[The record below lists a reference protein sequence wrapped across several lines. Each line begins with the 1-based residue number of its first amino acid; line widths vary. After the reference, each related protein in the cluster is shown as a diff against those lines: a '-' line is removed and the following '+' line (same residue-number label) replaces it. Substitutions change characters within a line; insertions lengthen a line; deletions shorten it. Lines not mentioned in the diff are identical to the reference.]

1 MRPAPLHVRRGF
13 AVSARPQR
21 QGSRIVADRAAP
33 RPRPP
38 PTGVNGAKPGQGAPN
53 ASAKPFKIPT
63 LRAVREEP
71 SGGPVGGEAPPA
83 DQMNPDNDPFIR
95 SLQQLQ
101 RGMEAQKAEIA
112 DDLAEVV
119 RTPEWKAYDREV
131 ETEIARLEDEW
142 LRSPKPVTKDT
153 VAELQ
158 AAISAKVDELSAKYQ
173 ARVDQREE
181 RVRAFPQTLNE
192 TQRRDWERLL
202 RETPPPKPLKL
213 PLTFEEFERAFAGH
227 MAPGTPQPP
236 SALAADDVQ
245 ALESPA
251 DSLRTLGELLAPV
264 AASIKKEPG
273 KDKH

>member
-21 QGSRIVADRAAP
+21 QGSRIVADRAT
-33 RPRPP
+33 PRPP
-38 PTGVNGAKPGQGAPN
+38 PSANGARPGQGTPN

-71 SGGPVGGEAPPA
+71 AGGPAGGEAPPL

-101 RGMEAQKAEIA
+101 RSMEAQKAEIA

-181 RVRAFPQTLNE
+181 RVRAFPQTLDV
-192 TQRRDWERLL
+192 THRRDWERLL

-213 PLTFEEFERAFAGH
+213 PLTFEEFERAFGGQ
-227 MAPGTPQPP
+227 MAPGTPQPA
-236 SALAADDVQ
+236 ALAADDVH